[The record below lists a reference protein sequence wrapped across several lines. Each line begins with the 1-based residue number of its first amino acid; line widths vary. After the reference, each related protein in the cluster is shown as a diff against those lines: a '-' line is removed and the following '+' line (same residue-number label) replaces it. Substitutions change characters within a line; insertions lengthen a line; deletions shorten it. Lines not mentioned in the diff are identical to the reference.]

1 MSLSPREK
9 LAAGITRVVDPTRKQ
24 NGQPNGVAPYFGA
37 ILRGLIRRE
46 ITEDE
51 AKVMDALGMTPTLAV
66 SADGILRWHPKFVA
80 GLSADELAA
89 VLIHEAMH
97 VALKHAERGA
107 AMGVVPDPTPTP
119 PDGVDLFTRAR
130 LWNHAADACINE
142 EIRKFTTLPKINGAS
157 CIFHESLKQPAGLP
171 TEERF
176 RRLLEEQ
183 KKQPKSGSGGQGAG
197 KGKKSQEGAAAGHCG
212 GCSQRPIPGEP
223 APGKGKG
230 KDGEA
235 EGRSEAEMERMRRA
249 TAEAVKDYS
258 SKNRGLVPDSL
269 ERWADELLKPAKV
282 PWRQKLA
289 RTVRGAVAYRPGA
302 VDFTWSR
309 VSRRQAGVGWGAGR
323 PIVPATHAPQP
334 RVGVLIDTSGSMGPD
349 ALALALSEVHGVLD
363 AVGANVTVAVCD
375 ADMHG
380 MKEVRTVK
388 EAAAMLK
395 GGGGTDMT
403 PGMRAFANKKPAPD
417 VLIVM
422 TDGYIDDGYLMPEP
436 QHMKVVWLV
445 IGGNEMPCPYGE
457 RVFITADDIREEA
470 A

>member
-1 MSLSPREK
+1 MALSPREK

-37 ILRGLIRRE
+37 ILRGFIRRE

-51 AKVMDALGMTPTLAV
+51 AKVMEALGMTPTLAV
-66 SADGILRWHPKFVA
+66 TNDGILRWYPKFVA

-97 VALKHAERGA
+97 VALKHSERGA
-107 AMGVVPDPTPTP
+107 AMGVVPDPTPE
-119 PDGVDLFTRAR
+119 GFTRAR

-142 EIRKFTTLPKINGAS
+142 EIRKFTTLPKINGGSAV
-157 CIFHESLKQPAGLP
+157 FPETLNQPNGLS

-183 KKQPKSGSGGQGAG
+183 KKEKKQGAG
-197 KGKKSQEGAAAGHCG
+197 TGGAGDGKEKKGGAGAGHCG
-212 GCSQRPIPGEP
+212 GCAQRPLPGEP
-223 APGKGKG
+223 APGKDKG
-230 KDGEA
+230 KDGEV
-235 EGRSEAEMERMRRA
+235 EGRSAAEMERMRRA
-249 TAEAVKDYS
+249 TAEAVKEHA
-258 SKNRGLVPDSL
+258 SKNRGTVPDSL
-269 ERWADELLKPAKV
+269 ERWADEMLKPAKV

-309 VSRRQAGVGWGAGR
+309 VSRRQAGVGFGAGR

-334 RVGVLIDTSGSMGPD
+334 KVGVLIDTSGSMGSD
-349 ALALALSEVHGVLD
+349 TLAAALSEVSGVLD

-375 ADMHG
+375 AMMHG
-380 MKEVRTVK
+380 MKEVRTVQ
-388 EAAAMLK
+388 EAAKLLK

-403 PGMRAFANKKPAPD
+403 PGMKAFADKKPAPD
-417 VLIVM
+417 VLVIL
-422 TDGYIDDGYLMPEP
+422 TDGYIGDGFMQTEP
-436 QHMKVVWLV
+436 KNMRVIWIV
-445 IGGNEMPCPYGE
+445 IGSNEMPCPYGE
-457 RVFITADDIREEA
+457 RIFITADDIREEA

>member
-66 SADGILRWHPKFVA
+66 SADGILRWYPKFVA

-107 AMGVVPDPTPTP
+107 VMGVVPDPTPTP

-142 EIRKFTTLPKINGAS
+142 EIRKFATLPKINGGS
-157 CIFHESLKQPAGLP
+157 CIFPESLNQPAGLP

-183 KKQPKSGSGGQGAG
+183 KKQPKNGSGGQGSG
-197 KGKKSQEGAAAGHCG
+197 KGKKLGEGAAAGHCG
-212 GCSQRPIPGEP
+212 GCSQRPLPGEP

-235 EGRSEAEMERMRRA
+235 KGRSEAEMERMRRA

-269 ERWADELLKPAKV
+269 ERWADELLKPAKID
-282 PWRQKLA
+282 WRTRLA
-289 RTVRGAVAYRPGA
+289 RSIRGAVAYRAGA
-302 VDFTWSR
+302 VDATWSR
-309 VSRRQAGVGWGAGR
+309 ISRRQSGVGWGVGR
-323 PIVPATHAPQP
+323 PVIPATHAPQP
-334 RVGVLIDTSGSMGPD
+334 RVACALDTSGSMGSELLAE
-349 ALALALSEVHGVLD
+349 ALAEVQGVLMAVGAQVTFVVCDAEVHGVKQIKSIQD
-363 AVGANVTVAVCD
+363 AAK
-375 ADMHG
+375 M
-380 MKEVRTVK
+380 M
-388 EAAAMLK
+388 K
-395 GGGGTDMT
+395 GGGGTYLEPAVKAISELKD
-403 PGMRAFANKKPAPD
+403 KPTIAI
-417 VLIVM
+417 VL
-422 TDGYIDDGYLMPEP
+422 TDGYCDDPPNFGLDLL
-436 QHMKVVWLV
+436 WV
-445 IGGNEMPCPYGE
+445 IVGGNAGFTPTHGE
-457 RVFITADDIREEA
+457 VIHVEQDEKKA

>member
-9 LAAGITRVVDPTRKQ
+9 LAAGITRVVDPTRRQ
-24 NGQPNGVAPYFGA
+24 SGQPNGIAPYFGA
-37 ILRGLIRRE
+37 ILRGFIRRE
-46 ITEDE
+46 ITEEE
-51 AKVMDALGMTPTLAV
+51 AKVMELLGMTPTLAV
-66 SADGILRWHPKFVA
+66 SYDGILRWYPKFIA

-97 VALKHAERGA
+97 IALKHGERGA

-142 EIRKFTTLPKINGAS
+142 EIRKFTTLPKINGGS
-157 CIFHESLKQPAGLP
+157 CVYPETLNQPPGLS

-183 KKQPKSGSGGQGAG
+183 KKQQQKKASGQGQGQG
-197 KGKKSQEGAAAGHCG
+197 KGKEGAAAGHCG
-212 GCSQRPIPGEP
+212 GCAQRPLPGEP

-230 KDGEA
+230 KYGEA
-235 EGRSEAEMERMRRA
+235 EGRSEAEMARMRKA
-249 TAEAVKDYS
+249 TAEAVKEYS

-269 ERWADELLKPAKV
+269 ERWADEMLKPAKV

-289 RTVRGAVAYRPGA
+289 RTVRGAIAYRPGA

-309 VSRRQAGVGWGAGR
+309 VSRRQAGVGWGVGR
-323 PIVPATHAPQP
+323 PVVPATHAPQP
-334 RVGVLIDTSGSMGPD
+334 KVAVLIDTSGSMGSD
-349 ALALALSEVHGVLD
+349 TLAAALSEVSGVLD

-375 ADMHG
+375 ADVHG
-380 MKEVRTVK
+380 MKEVRSVQD
-388 EAAAMLK
+388 AAKLLK

-403 PGMRAFANKKPAPD
+403 PGMKAFAEKKPMPD
-417 VLIVM
+417 VLVIL
-422 TDGYIDDGYLMPEP
+422 TDGYIGAGFMQHEP
-436 QHMKVVWLV
+436 PYRVIWIV
-445 IGGNEMPCPYGE
+445 IGGNDLPCPYGE
-457 RVFITADDIREEA
+457 RIFITADDIREEA
-470 A
+470 AA

>member
-1 MSLSPREK
+1 MSLSPRERM
-9 LAAGITRVVDPTRKQ
+9 AAGITRVVDPTRKQ
-24 NGQPNGVAPYFGA
+24 SGQPNGVAPYFGA

-51 AKVMDALGMTPTLAV
+51 AKVMDAVGITPTLSV
-66 SADGILRWHPKFVA
+66 SNDGILRWYPKFVA

-97 VALKHAERGA
+97 VALKHGERGA
-107 AMGVVPDPTPTP
+107 AMGVVPDAS
-119 PDGVDLFTRAR
+119 PDGFTRAR

-142 EIRKFTTLPKINGAS
+142 EIRKFTKLPLINGGSAVYP
-157 CIFHESLKQPAGLP
+157 ESLNQPEGLP

-183 KKQPKSGSGGQGAG
+183 KKQPKQQGGQQGQGQGTG
-197 KGKKSQEGAAAGHCG
+197 KGKPSGGAAAGHCG
-212 GCSQRPIPGEP
+212 GCTQRPLPGEP

-230 KDGEA
+230 PDGEA

-249 TAEAVKDYS
+249 TAEAVKEFS
-258 SKNRGLVPDSL
+258 SKNRGLVPGSL

-289 RTVRGAVAYRPGA
+289 RTVRASVAYRPGA

-309 VSRRQAGVGWGAGR
+309 VSRRQAGVGFGPGR
-323 PIVPATHAPQP
+323 PVIPATHAPQP
-334 RVGVLIDTSGSMGPD
+334 KVGVLIDTSGSMGSD
-349 ALALALSEVHGVLD
+349 ALAAALSEVHGVLD

-375 ADMHG
+375 AMMHG
-380 MKEVRTVK
+380 MKEVRTVQ
-388 EAAAMLK
+388 EAAKLLK

-403 PGMRAFANKKPAPD
+403 PGMKAFVDKKPAPD
-417 VLIVM
+417 VLVVI
-422 TDGYIDDGYLMPEP
+422 TDGYIGDGYLMPEP
-436 QHMKVVWLV
+436 QHMKVVWVV
-445 IGGNEMPCPYGE
+445 IGGEEMPCPYGE
-457 RVFITADDIREEA
+457 RVFITDDDMREEA